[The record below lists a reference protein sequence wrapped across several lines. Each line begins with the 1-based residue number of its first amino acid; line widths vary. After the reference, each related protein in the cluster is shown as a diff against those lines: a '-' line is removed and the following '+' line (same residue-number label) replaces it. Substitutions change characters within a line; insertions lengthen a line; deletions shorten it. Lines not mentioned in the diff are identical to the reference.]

1 MKKIGVFFHRIE
13 RFLARDIWEINPAE
27 LSSRWKA
34 RLVKDI
40 RLILEV
46 LKNFANDKVGFQ
58 SVALCYF
65 CMMAFVPFTAVCF
78 ALTGGLGLE
87 GYLTHIL
94 YTNFGNHPDVI
105 EIVMRAADNIIV
117 SAQKGVFGLISTLMF
132 VWLVI
137 WMMMRVEKVFNNVWG
152 VKKSRNFFA
161 QLGIALT
168 ILILAPF
175 VIVIFFSGSIVYSN
189 VLDLLVPGKE
199 AFSDS
204 IKSLLSWIIFLVMVI
219 LVLSAMYK
227 FIPTAF
233 VRYRHA
239 FKAAVF
245 AGMAFTALQY
255 LYLETQILV
264 TRLNGVYGTVAAI
277 PLFMLWLRFGWLIIL
292 YGAEFS
298 HSFQINES
306 I

>member
-1 MKKIGVFFHRIE
+1 MKKISDIFCSIE
-13 RFLARDIWEINPAE
+13 RFFTRDIWEINPAE

-34 RLVKDI
+34 RFVKDI
-40 RLILEV
+40 RLIMEV

-65 CMMAFVPFTAVCF
+65 CMMAAVPFIAVCF

-87 GYLTHIL
+87 GYLTQLL
-94 YTNFGNHPDVI
+94 YANFGSHPDVI
-105 EIVMRAADNIIV
+105 AVVMNAADNIIA
-117 SAQKGVFGLISTLMF
+117 SAQKGGFGLISSLMF

-152 VKKSRNFFA
+152 VKKSRSFFA
-161 QLGIALT
+161 QLGIDLA

-189 VLDLLVPGKE
+189 ILDLLVTGKV

-204 IKSLLSWIIFLVMVI
+204 IKSLLSWVIFFAVVV
-219 LVLSAMYK
+219 LVL
-227 FIPTAF
+227 
-233 VRYRHA
+233 
-239 FKAAVF
+239 
-245 AGMAFTALQY
+245 AFTGLQY
-255 LYLETQILV
+255 LYLETQLLV

-298 HSFQINES
+298 HSFQTNES
-306 I
+306 L